1 MIRSWSS
8 EVNPSG
14 KQNGIPF
21 TKHFLSPRRNGQPFR
36 RFWVSLSAG
45 SSSFMHTLYNSS
57 MHVDFRDLSIQYP
70 NQEEFDTLKEEI
82 FKQNSYYVEF
92 ASSTPFIIDAGS
104 HIGMSA
110 LYFHKLYPQA
120 SLTCIEPNPFNL
132 TYLEQNLED
141 NLIQATVLPRALVG
155 RREKRAQI
163 PLYTHP
169 KWSLFSS
176 LHKGGW
182 TGEDAWQQT
191 TVETLQ
197 LSSIITSPVDLVKL
211 DIEGS
216 ETDVV
221 EELIGKFKLIAH
233 LMIEFHETPSRPKDK
248 ILRILNGNYP
258 HVTVKKDP
266 RKEKSRKNQ
275 LYFIEAS
282 KRQIQE

>member
-1 MIRSWSS
+1 
-8 EVNPSG
+8 
-14 KQNGIPF
+14 
-21 TKHFLSPRRNGQPFR
+21 
-36 RFWVSLSAG
+36 
-45 SSSFMHTLYNSS
+45 
-57 MHVDFRDLSIQYP
+57 MHVNFRDLSIHYP

-92 ASSTPFIIDAGS
+92 ASSTPTIIDAGS

-110 LYFHKLYPQA
+110 LYFHKMYPKA
-120 SLTCIEPNPFNL
+120 TLTCIEPNPFNL
-132 TYLEQNLED
+132 NYLDQNLQE
-141 NLIQATVLPRALVG
+141 NQITATVIPKALVG
-155 RREKRAQI
+155 KRERRTQI

-176 LHKGGW
+176 LHEGGW

-197 LSSIITSPVDLVKL
+197 LSTLITGAVDLVKL

-258 HVTVKKDP
+258 QVTVQKDP
-266 RKEKSRKNQ
+266 RKERDKRNQ